1 MLPYGWDTVAKA
13 RRVAELGYG
22 LYLPAAG
29 LTVDALR
36 TAVERLLT
44 EESFT
49 KAADRVRAEI
59 LAEPTPNEAVPVL
72 ERLTAEAAA

>member
-1 MLPYGWDTVAKA
+1 
-13 RRVAELGYG
+13 
-22 LYLPAAG
+22 LYLPADG

-49 KAADRVRAEI
+49 KAADRVRTEI
-59 LAEPTPNEAVPVL
+59 LAEPTPNEAVRLL
-72 ERLTAEAAA
+72 ERLTAEHAGQTTDAPPSTVTTAPFA